1 MSVTM
6 VSKVLCISY
15 IMDLNVLCVSCVVVA
30 MARTTRKG
38 GWDVGDNDVN
48 GGWLWIPNVMV
59 LDQRGRIGDCPAVGR
74 CLRRARRIIPT
85 SCLLN
90 TCLSSTF
97 FR

>member
-1 MSVTM
+1 M

-38 GWDVGDNDVN
+38 AWDVGDNDVN

-59 LDQRGRIGDCPAVGR
+59 LDQRGRIGDCPGKKDN
-74 CLRRARRIIPT
+74 
-85 SCLLN
+85 SYFLLAEYMP
-90 TCLSSTF
+90 LLHLF
-97 FR
+97 